1 MSKIPYLIRRGD
13 TLYFR
18 IRVPSKLQ
26 LVIQRK
32 EVVQSLR
39 TQNRQE
45 AIPVALDLAGK
56 AKMIF
61 NRISKDMKEKGDCEK
76 AIGELIEIGESSR
89 DELRAIAEE
98 AKNKASAP
106 SLQYLLNVE
115 YKLRRRLSDMQDDM
129 IDNSVAAATDRIKG
143 NKDLLDTKLKAV
155 KLIKSER
162 SEVSRLTGESQELRI
177 ENKLM
182 KELSGIGDSFVSRK
196 VVKTPHLYAAIDEFE
211 RKSYDGLRV
220 RTRQKYQTA
229 LKILKGLMADK
240 PTGDIGHFEM
250 NSFFNEVAKIP
261 PTRYGKFKGMTYK
274 EMIAANDDEGLH
286 RETFNGHK
294 TCINMFI
301 RSCKDKHDG
310 AFSDANLINIKYKGV
325 RIDGEKGQRSFKV
338 DELSTLFRCK
348 EMKRYCTDSKHVDK
362 FWLPVIGLYTGMRA
376 NEICQLNPFT
386 DILNREDIWYF
397 LVSQDTE
404 GAPDITKSVKSG
416 NEREVPVH
424 SKLIELGL
432 LDYTDALK
440 SAGFK
445 RMFPKDTPHNNG
457 AGGNTTRNF
466 RRFIEGI
473 GLRDEASNNR
483 IVGMHAFRKTIIT
496 KAYHNG
502 FLGGL
507 LSIVGHE
514 LDNVDERGRKIPDV
528 TTKHYLTK
536 SDLEV
541 PLSVKKETIEKVVFD
556 IEFYKPVK
564 PIFR

>member
-45 AIPVALDLAGK
+45 ATPVALDLAGK

-61 NRISKDMKEKGDCEK
+61 NRISQDMKEKGDCNK
-76 AIGELIEIGESSR
+76 AIDELIEIGESSR
-89 DELRAIAEE
+89 DELRIIAAE
-98 AKNKASAP
+98 AKNTASAP

-115 YKLRRRLSDMQDDM
+115 YKLRRRLSGMQDEM
-129 IDNSVAAATDRIKG
+129 IGNSVAAATDRIQG

-162 SEVSRLTGESQELRI
+162 SEVSRLAGESQEMRI

-182 KELSGIGDSFVSRK
+182 KELFDRGDSSIGREVT
-196 VVKTPHLYAAIDEFE
+196 KTPHLYAAIDEFE
-211 RKSYDGLRV
+211 RENYENLKV

-229 LKILKGLMADK
+229 LKILKGLVADK
-240 PTGDIGHFEM
+240 PIRGIDHFEM

-274 EMIAANDDEGLH
+274 EMIAANDGMGLH
-286 RETFNGHK
+286 KETFNGHK

-301 RSCKDKHDG
+301 RYCKEKHRG
-310 AFSDANLINIKYKGV
+310 AFGDVSLIDIKYKGDRV
-325 RIDGEKGQRSFKV
+325 DSEKGQRSFKD
-338 DELSTLFRCK
+338 DELSTLFKCK
-348 EMKRYCTDSKHVDK
+348 EMKIYCADSKQVDK

-386 DILNREDIWYF
+386 DIINENGIWYF
-397 LVSQDTE
+397 LVSQNTE

-416 NEREVPVH
+416 NERQVPVH
-424 SKLIELGL
+424 SKLIDLGL
-432 LDYTDALK
+432 LDYTEAVM

-457 AGGNTTRNF
+457 AGGNTARNF
-466 RRFIEGI
+466 RRFIEDI
-473 GLRDEASNNR
+473 GLRDEATDAR

-496 KAYHNG
+496 KAYKNE
-502 FLGGL
+502 FVYDL

-514 LDNVDERGRKIPDV
+514 SDNRDEFGKKLPNVTLKYIDDEAMQIP
-528 TTKHYLTK
+528 L
-536 SDLEV
+536 LA
-541 PLSVKKETIEKVVFD
+541 KKETIEKVAFD

>member
-45 AIPVALDLAGK
+45 ATPVALDLAGK

-61 NRISKDMKEKGDCEK
+61 NRISQDMKEKGDCNK
-76 AIGELIEIGESSR
+76 AIDELIEIGESSR
-89 DELRAIAEE
+89 DELRIIAAE
-98 AKNKASAP
+98 AKNTASAP

-115 YKLRRRLSDMQDDM
+115 YKLRRRLSGMQDEM
-129 IDNSVAAATDRIKG
+129 IGNSVAAATDRIQG

-162 SEVSRLTGESQELRI
+162 SEVSRLAGESQEMRI

-182 KELSGIGDSFVSRK
+182 KELFDRGDSSIGREVT
-196 VVKTPHLYAAIDEFE
+196 KTPHLYAAIDEFE
-211 RKSYDGLRV
+211 RENYENLKV

-229 LKILKGLMADK
+229 LKILKGLMADQ
-240 PTGDIGHFEM
+240 PVGGIDHFEM

-274 EMIAANDDEGLH
+274 EMIAANDAEGLH

-294 TCINMFI
+294 ACINMFI
-301 RSCKDKHDG
+301 RDCKDKHRG
-310 AFSDANLINIKYKGV
+310 AFGDANLIFIKYKGDRV
-325 RIDGEKGQRSFKV
+325 EGEKGQRSFKA
-338 DELSTLFRCK
+338 DELSTLFKCK

-386 DILNREDIWYF
+386 DIINENGVWYF

-404 GAPDITKSVKSG
+404 GAFDITKSVKSG
-416 NEREVPVH
+416 NERQVPVH
-424 SKLIELGL
+424 SKLIDLGL
-432 LDYTDALK
+432 LDYTEALM

-457 AGGNTTRNF
+457 AGGNTARNF
-466 RRFIEGI
+466 RRFIEDI
-473 GLRDEASNNR
+473 GLRDETKNKR
-483 IVGMHAFRKTIIT
+483 IVGTHAFRKTIIT
-496 KAYHNG
+496 KAFKEGFIHNM
-502 FLGGL
+502 

-514 LDNVDERGRKIPDV
+514 SDNRDELGKELPNV
-528 TTKHYLTK
+528 TEEYI
-536 SDLEV
+536 DDEELEI
-541 PLSVKKETIEKVVFD
+541 PLSVKKETIEKIVFD